1 MPATEA
7 AGSNML
13 NKHHQHRQDVYCLM
27 QIVDK
32 GAEQVIEVQKTNFPD
47 AVVWNPWIDKSKG
60 MGDFGDEEYKVS
72 LFLRCCY
79 VMQSVVKSTTLA
91 FKHEP

>member
-1 MPATEA
+1 MKCKV
-7 AGSNML
+7 L
-13 NKHHQHRQDVYCLM
+13 HRQHKSEQCVYCCLL

-60 MGDFGDEEYKVS
+60 MADFGDEEYKVS
-72 LFLRCCY
+72 FCSRCIDA
-79 VMQSVVKSTTLA
+79 VSVETYCMSSIIPGIPTSS
-91 FKHEP
+91 